1 MDVVRTNIEKLGGT
15 VDVESVPTK
24 GTTIQI
30 TLPLTL
36 AIIPSLI
43 VGAGD
48 ECFVVPQVNVL
59 ELVRVRSGEIG
70 ELITK
75 VKDAEVVRLRGE
87 LLPIV
92 RIDDVLQLPK
102 REMTESATTG
112 PRPMSIVVIETGHR
126 RYGLVVD
133 KIVDSEE
140 IVVKPLG
147 RHIKSSTCLAGAT
160 ILGDGNVALIL
171 DAAGTA
177 AQANLTTSQEQNI
190 REEVDDRTQ
199 NANVNTDAQD
209 LLLFSTT
216 PQDRFAI
223 PMSLVSRIERVQSQ
237 NVKVVGGRRLLQYR
251 GSNLPLLRLE
261 DHVKTRPM
269 AEADR
274 YFVIAFRAAGREIG
288 LIVAELDDIR
298 QLALDIDS
306 KTFREPGIS
315 GSFVLNETTM
325 RLVDTVELAHI
336 EHPEWFEKAVAPT
349 VEDDDSVPTLL
360 IVEDSSFFRNQLTK
374 FFEEKGFEVIGCEDG
389 QLAWDLLTGEEHEVR
404 LVITDIEMPNMN
416 GFELCRKIKQDERL
430 GHLPVIALTSLT
442 SEADVK
448 HGHDVGMDDYQIKLD
463 REQIMAV
470 VNRLLPQKPKRP
482 RSRKRKP
489 VETAPQLVSV

>member
-1 MDVVRTNIEKLGGT
+1 
-15 VDVESVPTK
+15 
-24 GTTIQI
+24 
-30 TLPLTL
+30 
-36 AIIPSLI
+36 
-43 VGAGD
+43 
-48 ECFVVPQVNVL
+48 
-59 ELVRVRSGEIG
+59 
-70 ELITK
+70 
-75 VKDAEVVRLRGE
+75 
-87 LLPIV
+87 
-92 RIDDVLQLPK
+92 
-102 REMTESATTG
+102 
-112 PRPMSIVVIETGHR
+112 
-126 RYGLVVD
+126 
-133 KIVDSEE
+133 
-140 IVVKPLG
+140 
-147 RHIKSSTCLAGAT
+147 
-160 ILGDGNVALIL
+160 
-171 DAAGTA
+171 
-177 AQANLTTSQEQNI
+177 
-190 REEVDDRTQ
+190 
-199 NANVNTDAQD
+199 
-209 LLLFSTT
+209 
-216 PQDRFAI
+216 
-223 PMSLVSRIERVQSQ
+223 
-237 NVKVVGGRRLLQYR
+237 
-251 GSNLPLLRLE
+251 
-261 DHVKTRPM
+261 M

>member
-59 ELVRVRSGEIG
+59 ELVRVRAGEVS
-70 ELITK
+70 EQITK

-92 RIDDVLQLPK
+92 RINDVLNLPK
-102 REMTESATTG
+102 VEQATKG

-147 RHIKSSTCLAGAT
+147 RHIKGCTCLAGAT

-171 DAAGTA
+171 DAAGIA
-177 AQANLTTSQEQNI
+177 AQANLASNENQAD
-190 REEVDDRTQ
+190 REDLDDDHRAKT
-199 NANVNTDAQD
+199 NTDMQD

-223 PMSLVSRIERVQSQ
+223 PMSLVLRIERVQTG

-251 GSNLPLLRLE
+251 GSNLPLVRLE
-261 DHVKTRPM
+261 DHVKGHPM

-274 YFVIAFRAAGREIG
+274 YYVIVLRAAGREVG
-288 LIVAELDDIR
+288 LLVAELDDIR
-298 QLALDIDS
+298 QLALDVDPL
-306 KTFREPGIS
+306 TFRERGIS
-315 GSFVLNETTM
+315 GGFVLNETTM
-325 RLVDTVELAHI
+325 RLVDTVELAQMA
-336 EHPEWFEKAVAPT
+336 HPEWFEKAAVQVKEDDEAAPT
-349 VEDDDSVPTLL
+349 ILL
-360 IVEDSSFFRNQLTK
+360 AEDSSFFRQQLTK
-374 FFEEKGFEVIGCEDG
+374 FFEDQGFDVVGCEDG
-389 QLAWDLLTGEEHEVR
+389 QLAWDYLSTEEHNV
-404 LVITDIEMPNMN
+404 LMVITDIEMPNMN
-416 GFELCRKIKQDERL
+416 GFELCRRIKQDELL
-430 GHLPVIALTSLT
+430 GKLPVIALTSLT

-448 HGHDVGMDDYQIKLD
+448 RGREAGMDDYQVKLD
-463 REQIMAV
+463 REQIMTV
-470 VNRLLPQKPKRP
+470 VNRMLPQKPKKP
-482 RSRKRKP
+482 RSRGRRAAA
-489 VETAPQLVSV
+489 ETASACVSV